1 MTATPPLGL
10 PRNKLQSRIAETPDI
25 LYPGKL
31 ADKSDSCL
39 LVNQCSIRKS
49 IENLFNKSVTYG
61 ILVELNPRIL

>member
-31 ADKSDSCL
+31 D
-39 LVNQCSIRKS
+39 
-49 IENLFNKSVTYG
+49 LF
-61 ILVELNPRIL
+61 